1 MARTKQQALTP
12 SAVLSAD
19 FNELYDKVF
28 GTTKKPH
35 SSQETADALA
45 SLSTSDLIC
54 LRAVIG
60 LRESQCH
67 DVNAAISSEI
77 AERPLSEFPSEDTV
91 FAVKDSG
98 TQTQVIIGGVK
109 VETKITRKRST
120 VDKKVAQKV
129 KDELNSAGLLAT
141 YTKTSVELI
150 NDALYEAKANG
161 TLPASVSAL
170 LTETEKRDRVS
181 TFVPSNAVGGE

>member
-1 MARTKQQALTP
+1 MARTKQQAQTP

-28 GTTKKPH
+28 GTAEKPN

-54 LRAVIG
+54 LRAAIG
-60 LRESQCH
+60 LRESQFH
-67 DVNAAISSEI
+67 DVNAAISSKI

-91 FAVKDSG
+91 FAVKDSR
-98 TQTQVIIGGVK
+98 TQAIIGGVK
-109 VETKITRKRST
+109 VETKVTKKRST
-120 VDKKVAQKV
+120 IDKKVAQKV

-181 TFVPSNAVGGE
+181 TFVPSHAVGGE

>member
-1 MARTKQQALTP
+1 MPRTKQQAQTP

-19 FNELYDKVF
+19 FKELYDKVF
-28 GTTKKPH
+28 GTAKKPN
-35 SSQETADALA
+35 SSKETADALA

-54 LRAVIG
+54 LRAAIG
-60 LRESQCH
+60 LRESQYH
-67 DVNAAISSEI
+67 DVNAAISSKI

-91 FAVKDSG
+91 FAVKDSRK
-98 TQTQVIIGGVK
+98 QAIIGGVK
-109 VETKITRKRST
+109 VETKVTKKRST
-120 VDKKVAQKV
+120 TTDKKVAQKV
-129 KDELNSAGLLAT
+129 KDELTSAGLLAT

-150 NDALYEAKANG
+150 NDALYEAKAKG
-161 TLPASVSAL
+161 TLPASVSVL